1 MGKKAIHAPSMHT
14 ATTNSS
20 PTFLMIL
27 IMKAAMNSLS
37 LTSPEV
43 STASKNRLPAS
54 VARRAIRIG
63 RELTDVHPSEIS
75 SPPTDNSQQH
85 HRHDRQSP
93 VSLIK
98 PYILLEIFEC
108 TLMSSLG
115 IHLVDRLVRC
125 GSSDTDF

>member
-1 MGKKAIHAPSMHT
+1 MMGKEAIQAPSMHT

-43 STASKNRLPAS
+43 STASKKRLPAG
-54 VARRAIRIG
+54 VARRAFRIG

-75 SPPTDNSQQH
+75 SPPADSQQQ
-85 HRHDRQSP
+85 HRQDRQSP

-115 IHLVDRLVRC
+115 IQLVDRLVRC